1 MSLDDDQINKLIE
14 ITKEIENIYNKIKKK
29 RNNNYKLKNN
39 PFQKETENYYKIIN
53 IINNDINKN
62 LYLLTK
68 KEIEN
73 ESNINIKNML
83 NNFIY
88 NIIFLNKDMEKKL
101 LYNQE
106 IKANG
111 LEILELSNNENS
123 KIRSIY
129 YTYIYKEVSET
140 INKLLSNNDYK
151 EYKNDKEK
159 LLYLESCIITL
170 NGDIRS
176 KLIKEI
182 KESILPDKELIMYL
196 SSYKSLNYEKI
207 NKILDKYSDKEKILS
222 KR

>member
-1 MSLDDDQINKLIE
+1 MKIVKLE
-14 ITKEIENIYNKIKKK
+14 V
-29 RNNNYKLKNN
+29 
-39 PFQKETENYYKIIN
+39 
-53 IINNDINKN
+53 
-62 LYLLTK
+62 
-68 KEIEN
+68 
-73 ESNINIKNML
+73 
-83 NNFIY
+83 
-88 NIIFLNKDMEKKL
+88 
-101 LYNQE
+101 
-106 IKANG
+106 
-111 LEILELSNNENS
+111 LELSNNENS

>member
-1 MSLDDDQINKLIE
+1 M
-14 ITKEIENIYNKIKKK
+14 
-29 RNNNYKLKNN
+29 KNN

-88 NIIFLNKDMEKKL
+88 NIIFLNKDIEKKL

>member
-1 MSLDDDQINKLIE
+1 M
-14 ITKEIENIYNKIKKK
+14 KK
-29 RNNNYKLKNN
+29 NT
-39 PFQKETENYYKIIN
+39 FQKETENYYKIIN

-123 KIRSIY
+123 KIRSIR
-129 YTYIYKEVSET
+129 T
-140 INKLLSNNDYK
+140 IK
-151 EYKNDKEK
+151 
-159 LLYLESCIITL
+159 
-170 NGDIRS
+170 
-176 KLIKEI
+176 
-182 KESILPDKELIMYL
+182 
-196 SSYKSLNYEKI
+196 
-207 NKILDKYSDKEKILS
+207 
-222 KR
+222 

>member
-1 MSLDDDQINKLIE
+1 M
-14 ITKEIENIYNKIKKK
+14 
-29 RNNNYKLKNN
+29 KNN

-123 KIRSIY
+123 KIRSIR
-129 YTYIYKEVSET
+129 T
-140 INKLLSNNDYK
+140 IK
-151 EYKNDKEK
+151 
-159 LLYLESCIITL
+159 
-170 NGDIRS
+170 
-176 KLIKEI
+176 
-182 KESILPDKELIMYL
+182 
-196 SSYKSLNYEKI
+196 
-207 NKILDKYSDKEKILS
+207 
-222 KR
+222 

>member
-1 MSLDDDQINKLIE
+1 MKIVKLE
-14 ITKEIENIYNKIKKK
+14 V
-29 RNNNYKLKNN
+29 
-39 PFQKETENYYKIIN
+39 
-53 IINNDINKN
+53 
-62 LYLLTK
+62 
-68 KEIEN
+68 
-73 ESNINIKNML
+73 
-83 NNFIY
+83 
-88 NIIFLNKDMEKKL
+88 
-101 LYNQE
+101 
-106 IKANG
+106 
-111 LEILELSNNENS
+111 LELSNNENS

-176 KLIKEI
+176 NLI

>member
-1 MSLDDDQINKLIE
+1 MKIVKLE
-14 ITKEIENIYNKIKKK
+14 V
-29 RNNNYKLKNN
+29 
-39 PFQKETENYYKIIN
+39 
-53 IINNDINKN
+53 
-62 LYLLTK
+62 
-68 KEIEN
+68 
-73 ESNINIKNML
+73 
-83 NNFIY
+83 
-88 NIIFLNKDMEKKL
+88 
-101 LYNQE
+101 
-106 IKANG
+106 
-111 LEILELSNNENS
+111 LELSNNENS

-176 KLIKEI
+176 KLIKE
-182 KESILPDKELIMYL
+182 SILPDKELIMYL